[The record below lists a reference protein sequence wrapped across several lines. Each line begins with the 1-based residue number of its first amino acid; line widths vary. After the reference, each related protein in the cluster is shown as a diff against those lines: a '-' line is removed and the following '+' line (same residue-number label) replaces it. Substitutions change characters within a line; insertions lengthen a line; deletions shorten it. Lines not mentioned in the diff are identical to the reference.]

1 MGNKKLEVKDVT
13 VEING
18 NTIIDNVSINLYE
31 GEIVSILGTSG
42 GGKTTLFNVIA
53 GLIIPKNGKVNLN
66 EENIVG
72 KTGKI
77 SYMLQKDLLLP
88 FKTIIDNVSLPLIIR
103 GEEKKEARKKAS
115 QYFKQFGLEGTEN
128 NYPKSLSGG
137 MRQRA
142 ALLRTYMFSN
152 EIALLDE
159 PFSALDAITKQ
170 KMHNWY
176 IELMKN
182 IKMSTLFITHD
193 IDEAIL
199 LSNRI
204 YILGDKPGRILT
216 EIKIELDKTKTVD
229 ELVMMPKFLEYK
241 NEIKRYLK

>member
-18 NTIIDNVSINLYE
+18 NTIIDNISINLYE
-31 GEIVSILGTSG
+31 GEIISILGTSG

-53 GLIIPKNGKVNLN
+53 GLIIPKKGKVNLN
-66 EENIVG
+66 AENITG

-103 GEEKKEARKKAS
+103 GEKKQDAREKVSK
-115 QYFKQFGLEGTEN
+115 YFKQFGLEGTEN
-128 NYPKSLSGG
+128 FYPKLLSGG